1 MAAKKK
7 STGKK
12 PVSDAVTRRYQTKT
26 YKGGPKPGYTY
37 TTRKDRLTG
46 VTTTSDSGGRTLKT
60 ISDKKTGSKAG
71 PVSGRGVTGSKDLT
85 AMQKAKRNQEAKAYE
100 SKFST
105 NSVKKKSTRKS
116 VSPKRRSK

>member
-12 PVSDAVTRRYQTKT
+12 PVSDAVTRRYETKT

-46 VTTTSDSGGRTLKT
+46 TTTISGNGRTFKT

-71 PVSGRGVTGSKDLT
+71 PVSGKGVTGSKDLT
-85 AMQKAKRNQEAKAYE
+85 ALKRAMRNQEAKTYE
-100 SKFST
+100 AKFST
-105 NSVKKKSTRKS
+105 NKVKKKSTRKS